1 MRALGRCDFNY
12 IYYRFCLCN
21 RTLWGGV
28 HRMDATFLD
37 ISFKPELYMKTYMYV
52 VDVIFRYYIFV
63 ASRFIHADFFSNLN
77 GE

>member
-1 MRALGRCDFNY
+1 
-12 IYYRFCLCN
+12 
-21 RTLWGGV
+21 
-28 HRMDATFLD
+28 MDATFLD